1 MRDSQSAVSA
11 SVEDADSLEAA
22 VVEHEEREEEE
33 EEGEEEEIEEE
44 VEEELPF
51 VEAAVELA

>member
-33 EEGEEEEIEEE
+33 EEEDEEIEEE